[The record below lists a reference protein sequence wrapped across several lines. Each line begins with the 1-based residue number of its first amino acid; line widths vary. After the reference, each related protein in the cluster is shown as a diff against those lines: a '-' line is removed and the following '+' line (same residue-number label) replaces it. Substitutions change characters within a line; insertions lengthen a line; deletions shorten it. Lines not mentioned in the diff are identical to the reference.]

1 MPRRRSTGC
10 DSDRPNSS
18 KEVRVVNPIGM
29 LDLKAEF
36 PELEAEVRAAI
47 DGVLASQAFIGG
59 PQIAAFESRVAER
72 LGCAHAIAV
81 SSGTDAIL
89 MALMAAGIGPGDE
102 VITTPF
108 TFLRDGGLRASV
120 GGQTGLRGYRP
131 ALFQHRPGPRSNPRS
146 RRGPRRFCRST
157 CSANART
164 WTLLVKLS
172 SGMV

>member
-108 TFLRDGGLRASV
+108 TFFATAGCV
-120 GGQTGLRGYRP
+120 
-131 ALFQHRPGPRSNPRS
+131 HRLGAKPVFVDIDPRCFNIDPRRSSLRS
-146 RRGPRRFCRST
+146 RRGPRRSCRST

-164 WTLLVKLS
+164 WTPLVKLS
-172 SGMV
+172 SAMT